1 MSFVVLFSTRPAGII
16 KNKAT
21 CFHYHAHSHH
31 ASPFGSVTQSSRVQQ
46 ALLDQHNFVDHLTQ
60 ISFTLRF
67 ASCRV
72 LI

>member
-31 ASPFGSVTQSSRVQQ
+31 ASPFGSVPQSSRVQQ

-60 ISFTLRF
+60 IIYIFTLRF
-67 ASCRV
+67 AS
-72 LI
+72 